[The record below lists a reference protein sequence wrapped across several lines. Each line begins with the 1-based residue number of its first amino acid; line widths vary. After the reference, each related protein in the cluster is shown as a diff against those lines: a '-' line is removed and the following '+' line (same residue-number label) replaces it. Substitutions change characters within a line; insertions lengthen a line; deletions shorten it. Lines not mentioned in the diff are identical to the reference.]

1 MLEVAS
7 LTKTYAPPGRV
18 LRHFVRSAI
27 TAPVHALSD
36 VSFAIEP
43 GEILGLV
50 GPNGAGKTTLIK
62 ILGGLLEP
70 TSGRAVVDGCDV
82 GRDPMAAR
90 RRLGLVL
97 AEDRGL
103 YWRLTG
109 RQNLELFGALHGLS
123 RRDAQARAEEL
134 LDLSDLIDADKLVFG
149 YSAGQRARLNLARS
163 LVGRPRVLVLD
174 EPTRS
179 LDPLATA
186 KVGQLL
192 KELAADGVAILL
204 ASHHLDEVTSLC
216 RRAFVLVGGTCRYL
230 GSPADL
236 GADSASRALQDLLV
250 REVMS

>member
-1 MLEVAS
+1 
-7 LTKTYAPPGRV
+7 V

-27 TAPVHALSD
+27 TSPVHALSD
-36 VSFAIEP
+36 VSFTIEP

-62 ILGGLLEP
+62 IIGGLLDP
-70 TSGRAVVDGCDV
+70 TAGRAVVDGFDV
-82 GRDPMAAR
+82 ATHPYESR

-109 RQNLELFGALHGLS
+109 RQNLELFGSLNGLS
-123 RRDAQARAEEL
+123 RKAAQARAEEL
-134 LDLSDLIDADKLVFG
+134 LDAADLVDGDKLVFG

-163 LVGRPRVLVLD
+163 LVGRPRVLILD

-192 KELAADGVAILL
+192 KELSADGTAILL
-204 ASHHLDEVTSLC
+204 ASHHMEEVTSLC

-236 GADSASRALQDLLV
+236 GEDSASRALADLLV
-250 REVMS
+250 REAAS